1 MENTKTQNTKKEYKA
16 PNLGNFTIVAA
27 VPLVAPLA
35 IASVTSA
42 VAFGVGL
49 AGGAAAAA
57 WAFGNNSN
65 MKKTIPL
72 NPVE

>member
-1 MENTKTQNTKKEYKA
+1 MENTKTQTTKKEYKA

-27 VPLVAPLA
+27 IPLVAPLA
-35 IASVTSA
+35 ITSVSSA
-42 VAFGVGL
+42 AAFVGGL
-49 AGGAAAAA
+49 VGGAAAAA

-72 NPVE
+72 NSVE